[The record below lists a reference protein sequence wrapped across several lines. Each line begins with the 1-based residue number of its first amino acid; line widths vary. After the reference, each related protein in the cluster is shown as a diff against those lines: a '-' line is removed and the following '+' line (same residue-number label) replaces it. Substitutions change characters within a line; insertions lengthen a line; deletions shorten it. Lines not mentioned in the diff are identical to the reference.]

1 MKTAV
6 IVHGWSFN
14 PKMHWYP
21 WLKKQLENK
30 GYEVKVPEM
39 PDTDEPKINVWVS
52 YLKKVLGRLDKET
65 ILIGHSIGC
74 QTIMRY
80 LEKEDFNGKIS
91 VIFIAGW
98 FKLDNLEDKE
108 VEKIA
113 SPWLKTPINFNK
125 VKEKIDHI
133 VVFLSS
139 NEPYNYVKENKEV
152 FERNLG
158 AKVFI
163 LKNKGHFTE
172 DDNIK
177 KLPEVLKF
185 IK

>member
-1 MKTAV
+1 MKTAI
-6 IVHGWSFN
+6 IVHRWDGNSKSDWC
-14 PKMHWYP
+14 P
-21 WLKKQLENK
+21 WLKNELENK
-30 GYEVKVPEM
+30 GYNVKVPEM
-39 PDTDEPKINVWVS
+39 PNTDKPKINAWIS
-52 YLKKVLGRLDKET
+52 HLKKIIGKPNKDT

-80 LEKEDFNGKIS
+80 LEKENFNDKVN
-91 VIFIAGW
+91 VIFVAGW
-98 FKLDNLEDKE
+98 FKLDNLENKE
-108 VEKIA
+108 VEEIA
-113 SPWLKTPINFNK
+113 RPWLKTTINFDK
-125 VKEKIDHI
+125 VKEKIGNLI
-133 VVFLSS
+133 VFLSS
-139 NEPYNYVKENKEV
+139 NEPYNYIKENKET

-177 KLPEVLKF
+177 KLPEVLEF

>member
-1 MKTAV
+1 
-6 IVHGWSFN
+6 
-14 PKMHWYP
+14 
-21 WLKKQLENK
+21 
-30 GYEVKVPEM
+30 M
-39 PDTDEPKINVWVS
+39 PNTDKPKINAWIS
-52 YLKKVLGRLDKET
+52 HLKKIIGKPNKDT

-80 LEKEDFNGKIS
+80 LEKENFNDKVN
-91 VIFIAGW
+91 VIFVAGW
-98 FKLDNLEDKE
+98 FKLDNLE
-108 VEKIA
+108 
-113 SPWLKTPINFNK
+113 
-125 VKEKIDHI
+125 
-133 VVFLSS
+133 
-139 NEPYNYVKENKEV
+139 NKET